1 MIYSSPQIN
10 KYPWLVRIIDRDG
23 DSYNFSGFCGG
34 TLVASKFVI
43 TAAHCLPGSTPATIA
58 IRIGDHNLDSDTE
71 PLALTPRT
79 VNVVAIND
87 HPDYNQEQTCKR
99 CLTMF
104 LLKSSILEGGSYKR
118 LLNPN
123 IVKHR

>member
-43 TAAHCLPGSTPATIA
+43 TAAHCMPGYTPATIA
-58 IRIGDHNLDSDTE
+58 IRIGDHNLGSDTE

-104 LLKSSILEGGSYKR
+104 LLISKILEGGSC
-118 LLNPN
+118 
-123 IVKHR
+123 